1 MQAMTTAQKSPPAV
15 KSPSI
20 EQLREFVPVYT
31 LDPERQREL
40 ARHARCLSLPAGS
53 KLFSI
58 GDMDNN
64 VLYLLSGEIELYN
77 PEERISLQAG
87 NDLAMMPL
95 DPNQPHKSN
104 AVLRSNAEIIMIERN
119 LMDILLTWNP
129 YNGYVV
135 DEIDNNTCDPDDWMS
150 GILQSPVFQR
160 IPPINIQTMFH
171 KLQTCQVQ
179 QHDVIF
185 LQGDEGDYFYLIQQG
200 NCTVLRSD
208 NGTDTVIAELGAGQS
223 FGEEALLSKAP
234 RNATVTMNTDG
245 VLLRLSKQDFEDLFE
260 QPVVET
266 INLEQAEAMYAR
278 NPLWI
283 DVRQP
288 EEHYLSAIEGSINI
302 PLSQLRARMDEIDRT
317 RTCIV
322 YCDNAHR
329 SSCAVYLLNAFG
341 YEAYVLEYGIDSNN

>member
-1 MQAMTTAQKSPPAV
+1 MASTQKSRTPI
-15 KSPSI
+15 KSPSV
-20 EQLREFVPVYT
+20 EQIRNFVPIYS
-31 LDPERQREL
+31 LDPERQQEL

-53 KLFSI
+53 RLFSI
-58 GDMDNN
+58 GDMDNI
-64 VLYLLSGEIELYN
+64 VLYLLNGEIELYN
-77 PEERISLQAG
+77 AEERVTLQAG
-87 NDLAMMPL
+87 TDLAMMPL
-95 DPNQPHKSN
+95 DPHQPHKSN
-104 AVLRSNAEIIMIERN
+104 AILRSNAEVVMIERN
-119 LMDILLTWNP
+119 LMDILLTWDP

-135 DEIDNNTCDPDDWMS
+135 DEIDSASCDPDDWMS

-171 KLQTCQVQ
+171 KLQTCQVR

-185 LQGDEGDYFYLIQQG
+185 RQGDEGDYFYLIQRG
-200 NCTVLRSD
+200 NCTVSRHVD
-208 NGTDTVIAELGAGQS
+208 GADTIVAELTAGQS

-245 VLLRLSKQDFEDLFE
+245 VLLRLSKQDFADLFQ

-266 INLEQAEAMYAR
+266 INLEQAETLHTR
-278 NPLWI
+278 NPVWI

-288 EEHYLSAIEGSINI
+288 EEHRLSAMKGSLNI
-302 PLSQLRARMDEIDRT
+302 PLSQLREQMHEIDQT
-317 RTCIV
+317 RPCIV

-341 YEAYVLEYGIDSNN
+341 YEAYVLEYGINTDK